1 MKITID
7 RFEEEFAIVELE
19 NGEIIEIPKVI
30 LPIEAKE
37 GDVVSITV
45 EKTETEERKKRI
57 QNKFD
62 RLFCSEWIVW
72 EIILYTSRVHN
83 LGNVLWKYIFIKI
96 NKTDNWQPEN

>member
-62 RLFCSEWIVW
+62 RLFCSE
-72 EIILYTSRVHN
+72 
-83 LGNVLWKYIFIKI
+83 
-96 NKTDNWQPEN
+96 